1 MNIMNN
7 HGNIMNKGTFK
18 VTQLGHGMIDL
29 EFESLAIAKLLL
41 SICGEW
47 GECGWDGLG

>member
-7 HGNIMNKGTFK
+7 HGNIMNKG
-18 VTQLGHGMIDL
+18 VLEVIQLIHGMMDL
-29 EFESLAIAKLLL
+29 EFESLAVAKLL
-41 SICGEW
+41 SGICGEW